1 MLLIVECFCGCWCL
15 TLWEECKLSMF
26 ENRALRRIYGP
37 KGEAATGAF
46 RKLHERNFIVCFTV
60 HIQVIYSQFILF
72 SVYY

>member
-1 MLLIVECFCGCWCL
+1 
-15 TLWEECKLSMF
+15 MF